1 MIPTFEVK
9 ETGLGLGLGRVDGS
23 VNARVRDWS
32 RKGSPS
38 SSQLRGSREEQSR
51 LEKMPKAI
59 EQKISI
65 SQSDSSDCKTMS
77 D

>member
-38 SSQLRGSREEQSR
+38 SSQLRGSMQGFGMGLGRVPQVVVNQSVTT
-51 LEKMPKAI
+51 A
-59 EQKISI
+59 
-65 SQSDSSDCKTMS
+65 
-77 D
+77 